1 MYSKPG
7 KSGCL
12 IGRDS
17 GRSEA
22 RDLLTG
28 SSLCFQ
34 REIQSPANAF
44 GILHK
49 LPEGKVKLVANETM
63 HYYARA

>member
-17 GRSEA
+17 GRSE
-22 RDLLTG
+22 G
-28 SSLCFQ
+28 GSLCFQ
-34 REIQSPANAF
+34 REIRNPANAF

>member
-22 RDLLTG
+22 SDLLTG
-28 SSLCFQ
+28 GSLCFQ
-34 REIQSPANAF
+34 REIRSPANAF
-44 GILHK
+44 AILHK
-49 LPEGKVKLVANETM
+49 LPEG
-63 HYYARA
+63 